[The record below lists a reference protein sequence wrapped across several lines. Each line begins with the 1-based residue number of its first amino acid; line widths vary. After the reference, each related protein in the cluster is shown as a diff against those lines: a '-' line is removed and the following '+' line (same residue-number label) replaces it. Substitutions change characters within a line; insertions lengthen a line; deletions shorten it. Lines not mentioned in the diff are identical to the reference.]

1 MHYAKKHYFQ
11 DFLGV
16 KLSPQEEETL
26 ESAFQ
31 QICQHLSRQERVIC
45 HRDYHSRNVMF
56 KLGKVF
62 VIDFQDAR
70 MGPIHYDLVSL
81 LKDSYVNLSDESQEI
96 LLQYYFDQM
105 MTRKQ
110 KDLNNE
116 DFFSTYE
123 LQCIQRQLK
132 ACGSFASFYNTR
144 EDLRYLKYLKPTTK
158 AILNTLSGREDLRE
172 LYQLLNEKILN
183 NEKYQEL

>member
-1 MHYAKKHYFQ
+1 
-11 DFLGV
+11 
-16 KLSPQEEETL
+16 
-26 ESAFQ
+26 
-31 QICQHLSRQERVIC
+31 
-45 HRDYHSRNVMF
+45 MF

-132 ACGSFASFYNTR
+132 ACGSVASFYNTR